1 LVELR
6 PDRVARY
13 DELAATSP
21 QPGPHTVPLRFPSLR
36 RNRNRR
42 AAGWAWPLATACA
55 AFLFAASTSAQT
67 STTTLAVT
75 AAGGSVATVNQGTAV
90 TLTATVAA
98 SGAAV
103 HPGQVKFCDA
113 TAPHCTDIHL
123 LATAQLT
130 SAGTATYKFIPG
142 PGTHSYKAI
151 FAGTKVN
158 ATSSST
164 AFPLTVNGAS
174 STADT
179 VAIAAAGSVG
189 NYTLTANVSGGA
201 AAATG
206 SISFLDTTNYGY
218 VLGTA
223 SLLPGSTI
231 PAWSSRS
238 IPSGVD
244 PFGIAV
250 GDFNGDGIPDMAIA
264 DYQNAS
270 VIILLGNGDGTFRQS
285 TIPLPGS
292 SPYVLLIG
300 DFNNDGIADIAVA
313 NNNESTSGYSSIYIL
328 LGNGD
333 GTFTQAGSPIT
344 VGKFAYTIV
353 MADFNR
359 DGNAD
364 LAVVDNFTDAFY
376 VLLGH
381 GDGSFTTII
390 TAEGTNTPFPI
401 AAADFNNDGIPDL
414 AVGDTSGQISVF
426 LGKGD
431 GTFTAGAKFA
441 TIYDTLG
448 FAVGDLRGDGNADI
462 ICLSGSTDPLQI
474 WLGNGDGTFTAAPAT
489 PATAVNSESATIA
502 DFNGDGKPDIAIAD
516 SVVSGVRILLGNGD
530 GTFAAAPTISGDTD
544 PGYVVAAD
552 FNGDGVPDLALSSR
566 SPDVIRLSIASVTP
580 LSTAVMTNVSP
591 VGSGTHYV
599 DASYPGDSSHAAN
612 VSSTVPL
619 TAKQA
624 VTASVLTINPTT
636 TTPGQPV
643 TLTAN
648 VSPTSAQNHAAS
660 GTVTFYMGAVVIGT
674 VSAGTSGVAS
684 MTTSGLPPGQ
694 SNITCVYSGDTN
706 FATSNCNSVPLTI
719 RPAAGSTTQT
729 ITFPQPAAP
738 AYAGTTVALTATAS
752 SGLPVMYTVVSGP
765 AVVSGNLLNY
775 TGAGTVVIEADQA
788 GNATYAAAAPLQDTV
803 AATVLTEPIATTSA
817 SVSTLVT
824 FTAAGT
830 LASTHVFTQGI
841 ANLDFTLAQL
851 GTVNGVAPC
860 VSGAAYAV
868 GQTCGIAFR
877 FKPTRPGLRFGGIVL
892 EDATGATL
900 GNAYIYGLGTGPQ
913 LVYTP
918 GVQSFVGSGYAHP
931 SGAAVDASGNVYVS
945 DYDANMVYEV
955 PAGGGAQRSLGTF
968 EQPDDVAVDGSGNVF
983 VIYNRVSLAEIYA
996 VNGVIPAN
1004 PTTNVITNSLVS
1016 LNGMKVDG
1024 EGNIYL
1030 AAGDT
1035 GGGSS
1040 TIQEVL
1046 AVNGSIPASPTILTL
1061 VSSVGSPTGV
1071 AVDASGDVFFSDE
1084 LGNTAW
1090 EALAVNGTI
1099 PASPTV
1105 RSLAPNLAAPANI
1118 AVDAAG
1124 DVYVCEEGDVAELL
1138 AVNGSVPASP
1148 TIVHL
1153 GVGLTYP
1160 QGMAVDAGGDLYI
1173 ADSGVSQ
1180 IVKLD
1185 YTDAP
1190 SLTFATTLVGSTST
1204 DSPQTVTFFND
1215 GNAGLT
1221 FLPPG
1226 SGTNPSITAGYTFTS
1241 TCPVL
1246 TGGTTA
1252 AYSVPPGAT
1261 CAESISFTPV
1271 TGGVDSGALTLTD
1284 NDLNVSN
1291 AQQNIKLNATGT
1303 AAPTSLTLTSSANPA
1318 NTLQPVTFTVRLN
1331 LSNGQ
1336 AAGAGDAIQLTY
1348 SPNGTPIVVN
1358 LTTDATGTASYTVTG
1373 GFAVGTYTITT
1384 AFAGTNALQASSASL
1399 IEVVEPPQDFALTA
1413 NPPSITIKGG
1423 RHGTMT
1429 LTLTSIGLFAGQV
1442 HLGCGT
1448 PLPPYL
1454 TCELLGTE
1462 TLTANGSVSFPF
1474 EMDTDQILNFYGSAA
1489 QAPSL
1494 SSRPEAALFA
1504 AAVERPAVKP
1514 GTGSFRIALAM
1525 LLPLALAGFVRRRNK
1540 LRGLLMLVFL
1550 AVVVTGLSACG
1561 DKYPQQTPVGTYTI
1575 PVIATGTTS
1584 SGQVISHTLDVT
1596 LTVTP

>member
-21 QPGPHTVPLRFPSLR
+21 HPGPHTVPLRFPSLR
-36 RNRNRR
+36 RNRNGRATLSLSLFGLLLAATVGR
-42 AAGWAWPLATACA
+42 AQAITEPVGTTSPVQSATLTITTGGTLGAINVLTLGAPNLDFKIIAGGTCAVGAVYAANQTCTVLYTLTPELPGARPGGISLTTSTGTLLASVLIVGVGTGPYVIYTGTAPKTIATSIPNTDGLTFDGAGNLFLGTEQTGIFELTAASGYTNSAKIAGSFGDPTGLVFDGNGNLFVTDTDYGTLTEVFAAGGYTATSVLASGLNYPVGVALDSQGNLFVADGSAVKEFTYASGYSTLIAHTNGLGYDAVAIGFDSANNLYVANRGSRPSVLRFSPSDGYTAA
-55 AFLFAASTSAQT
+55 
-67 STTTLAVT
+67 TTLASGFNSLTSISIDAASNFVVSDDSQYLVERFLSASNYQNVEVLDVNDSFEITATDSAGNVYGSLGGLGGVVQFNVT
-75 AAGGSVATVNQGTAV
+75 TPPSLAFAPTPVGQTSSDSPQAATFLNNGNAPLVFSTPSMGTNPGISAGFVISNSSTCPQLSTSTAPASLAAGTACTQAVSFQPVAVGIDSGKLIASDNALNAVGATQILPLTGNGLYGSTATLTASPNPAYSGTAV
-90 TLTATVAA
+90 LLKVAVA
-98 SGAAV
+98 SN
-103 HPGQVKFCDA
+103 P
-113 TAPHCTDIHL
+113 
-123 LATAQLT
+123 
-130 SAGTATYKFIPG
+130 
-142 PGTHSYKAI
+142 
-151 FAGTKVN
+151 
-158 ATSSST
+158 SSS
-164 AFPLTVNGAS
+164 N
-174 STADT
+174 
-179 VAIAAAGSVG
+179 
-189 NYTLTANVSGGA
+189 
-201 AAATG
+201 
-206 SISFLDTTNYGY
+206 
-218 VLGTA
+218 
-223 SLLPGSTI
+223 I
-231 PAWSSRS
+231 P
-238 IPSGVD
+238 
-244 PFGIAV
+244 
-250 GDFNGDGIPDMAIA
+250 
-264 DYQNAS
+264 
-270 VIILLGNGDGTFRQS
+270 T
-285 TIPLPGS
+285 
-292 SPYVLLIG
+292 
-300 DFNNDGIADIAVA
+300 
-313 NNNESTSGYSSIYIL
+313 
-328 LGNGD
+328 
-333 GTFTQAGSPIT
+333 
-344 VGKFAYTIV
+344 
-353 MADFNR
+353 
-359 DGNAD
+359 
-364 LAVVDNFTDAFY
+364 
-376 VLLGH
+376 
-381 GDGSFTTII
+381 
-390 TAEGTNTPFPI
+390 
-401 AAADFNNDGIPDL
+401 
-414 AVGDTSGQISVF
+414 
-426 LGKGD
+426 
-431 GTFTAGAKFA
+431 
-441 TIYDTLG
+441 
-448 FAVGDLRGDGNADI
+448 
-462 ICLSGSTDPLQI
+462 
-474 WLGNGDGTFTAAPAT
+474 
-489 PATAVNSESATIA
+489 
-502 DFNGDGKPDIAIAD
+502 
-516 SVVSGVRILLGNGD
+516 
-530 GTFAAAPTISGDTD
+530 
-544 PGYVVAAD
+544 
-552 FNGDGVPDLALSSR
+552 
-566 SPDVIRLSIASVTP
+566 
-580 LSTAVMTNVSP
+580 
-591 VGSGTHYV
+591 
-599 DASYPGDSSHAAN
+599 
-612 VSSTVPL
+612 
-619 TAKQA
+619 
-624 VTASVLTINPTT
+624 
-636 TTPGQPV
+636 
-643 TLTAN
+643 
-648 VSPTSAQNHAAS
+648 
-660 GTVTFYMGAVVIGT
+660 GTVTFYHASTALGT
-674 VSAGTSGVAS
+674 VTLSGGVATLS
-684 MTTSGLPPGQ
+684 ISTLPAGP
-694 SNITCVYSGDTN
+694 NNLTCVYPGDSN
-706 FATSNCNSVPLTI
+706 FPASNCATFTENI
-719 RPAAGSTTQT
+719 
-729 ITFPQPAAP
+729 ITAQAIAFPQPASP

-752 SGLPVMYTVVSGP
+752 SGLPVTYTVVSGP
-765 AVVSGNLLNY
+765 AVVSGDLLNY

-788 GNATYAAAAPLQDTV
+788 GNATYSAAAPVQDTV

-824 FTAAGT
+824 FATAGT
-830 LASTHVFTQGI
+830 LGSTHVFTQGI
-841 ANLDFTLAQL
+841 ADLDFTLAQV

-900 GNAYIYGLGTGPQ
+900 GNAYVYGLGTGPQ

-996 VNGVIPAN
+996 VNGVIPVN
-1004 PTTNVITNSLVS
+1004 PTINVITSSLVS

-1024 EGNIYL
+1024 NGNIYL
-1030 AAGDT
+1030 AASDS

-1046 AVNGSIPASPTILTL
+1046 AVNGSIPANPTILTL
-1061 VSSVGSPTGV
+1061 VSNVGGPTGV
-1071 AVDASGDVFFSDE
+1071 AVDVSGDVFFSDE
-1084 LGNTAW
+1084 IGNTAW

-1099 PASPTV
+1099 PASPAL
-1105 RSLAPNLAAPANI
+1105 RALATGLAGPSNI

-1148 TIVHL
+1148 TIVRL
-1153 GVGLTYP
+1153 GAGLNYP

-1241 TCPVL
+1241 TCGVL
-1246 TGGTTA
+1246 SASTVVGYA
-1252 AYSVPPGAT
+1252 VPPGAS
-1261 CAESISFTPV
+1261 CAESISFKPV

-1358 LTTDATGTASYTVTG
+1358 LTTDATGSASYTVAN
-1373 GFAVGTYTITT
+1373 GFAVGTYTIAA
-1384 AFAGTNALQASSASL
+1384 AFAGTNALQPSTASL
-1399 IEVVEPPQDFALTA
+1399 IEVVVPPQDFALTA

-1474 EMDTDQILNFYGSAA
+1474 EMDTDQILNFYGSAT
-1489 QAPSL
+1489 QPQGL
-1494 SSRPEAALFA
+1494 QP
-1504 AAVERPAVKP
+1504 K
-1514 GTGSFRIALAM
+1514 SFGIWKGIALAM
-1525 LLPLALAGFVRRRNK
+1525 LLPVALAGFVRRRK
-1540 LRGLLMLVFL
+1540 LRGLMLAALL
-1550 AVVVTGLSACG
+1550 AVVATGLSACG